1 MSSTLIKVKTLQ
13 SHTHV
18 KVQAKVQWNNNNNNN
33 NNNNKD
39 KKIYGKLRNQKWGFT
54 NRDKRVPDTLPL
66 LKKLFQIGLIRT
78 HLLHVSIVINFFF
91 FFKSKDLEKMDQ
103 IQTTHRQEQR
113 RGCKMP
119 LNWEMP
125 LNFNWLVLELVWYIG
140 IRSGG
145 DCDIFNTGLDSP
157 CWDWIFGF

>member
-1 MSSTLIKVKTLQ
+1 MLRFKPKYNETTTITKT
-13 SHTHV
+13 
-18 KVQAKVQWNNNNNNN
+18 
-33 NNNNKD
+33 
-39 KKIYGKLRNQKWGFT
+39 KKNIYGKLRNQKWGFT

-78 HLLHVSIVINFFF
+78 HLLHESIVITKKKKLNR
-91 FFKSKDLEKMDQ
+91 KNLEKMDQ

-119 LNWEMP
+119 LN
-125 LNFNWLVLELVWYIG
+125 FNRLVLEIG

-145 DCDIFNTGLDSP
+145 DCDIFNTGLDGP
-157 CWDWIFGF
+157 YWDWIFGF

>member
-1 MSSTLIKVKTLQ
+1 MLRFKPKYNETTTITKT
-13 SHTHV
+13 
-18 KVQAKVQWNNNNNNN
+18 
-33 NNNNKD
+33 
-39 KKIYGKLRNQKWGFT
+39 KKNIYGKLRNQKWGFT

-78 HLLHVSIVINFFF
+78 HLLHESIVIKLKKKKFNR
-91 FFKSKDLEKMDQ
+91 KNLEKMDQ

-119 LNWEMP
+119 LT
-125 LNFNWLVLELVWYIG
+125 FNRLVLEIG

-145 DCDIFNTGLDSP
+145 DCDIFNTGLDGP
-157 CWDWIFGF
+157 YWDWIFGF

>member
-1 MSSTLIKVKTLQ
+1 MLRFKPKYNETTTITKT
-13 SHTHV
+13 
-18 KVQAKVQWNNNNNNN
+18 
-33 NNNNKD
+33 

-78 HLLHVSIVINFFF
+78 HLLHESIVIKN
-91 FFKSKDLEKMDQ
+91 KNKKLNRKNLEKMDQ

-119 LNWEMP
+119 LN
-125 LNFNWLVLELVWYIG
+125 FKRLVLEIG

-145 DCDIFNTGLDSP
+145 DCDIFNTGLDGP